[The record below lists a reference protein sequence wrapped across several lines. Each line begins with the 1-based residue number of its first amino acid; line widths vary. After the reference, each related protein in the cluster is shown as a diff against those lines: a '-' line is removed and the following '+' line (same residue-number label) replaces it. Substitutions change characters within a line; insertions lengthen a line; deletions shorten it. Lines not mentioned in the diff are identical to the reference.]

1 MRCLFEIVSY
11 VVQLR
16 SVPTLF
22 WVVRGLSF
30 AAHHRDHDGTT
41 QRWNVMIFLV
51 ISDRDD
57 LYGTDV
63 YGVYASSPIAN
74 SSFSVPF
81 GANTSTLM
89 LLATGDFSRYVVF
102 PFGSVAARTTI
113 LGTSLTYRFSSAS
126 TLSLAL

>member
-1 MRCLFEIVSY
+1 
-11 VVQLR
+11 
-16 SVPTLF
+16 
-22 WVVRGLSF
+22 
-30 AAHHRDHDGTT
+30 
-41 QRWNVMIFLV
+41 MIFLV
-51 ISDRDD
+51 LNDRDD

-63 YGVYASSPIAN
+63 YGVYASNPLAN

-113 LGTSLTYRFSSAS
+113 LGASLTYRFSSSS
-126 TLSLAL
+126 TLSLALCVVSFDVHRLDILQSRADRQSH